1 MHRIHAAA
9 SAPQAMS
16 IQPSAPTPPAAG
28 ACPPLGDRATHR
40 APAAAARTAR
50 SALAAGL
57 TALLLAGCVVAPVR
71 HRAPPPPAPVP
82 PAPQQ
87 TMYFYP
93 ELSQSEARQDRDR
106 YECYRWAVRQT
117 GVDPGMTPV
126 RDVPPPPVP
135 RAAVRDGSEVVAG
148 GAIGAITG
156 AAVSGPRHVG
166 QNMVLGA
173 IFGSLIGAAAQE
185 ARVQSAEQAYE
196 RRLAHQQARQQVPL
210 QNFQR
215 AMGACMEGRGYRIG

>member
-1 MHRIHAAA
+1 MPASHCAHSVSTPGESPPRSGVAA
-9 SAPQAMS
+9 P
-16 IQPSAPTPPAAG
+16 
-28 ACPPLGDRATHR
+28 R
-40 APAAAARTAR
+40 ARTA
-50 SALAAGL
+50 LTAAFG
-57 TALLLAGCVVAPVR
+57 ALLLAGCVVAPVH

-93 ELSQSEARQDRDR
+93 ELSQSENKQDRDR

-126 RDVPPPPVP
+126 RDVPPPVP

-173 IFGSLIGAAAQE
+173 VFGSLIGAAAQE
-185 ARVQSAEQAYE
+185 ARVQNAEQAYE
-196 RRLAHQQARQQVPL
+196 RRLANQQARQQVPL
-210 QNFQR
+210 DNFHR

>member
-1 MHRIHAAA
+1 MPAL
-9 SAPQAMS
+9 
-16 IQPSAPTPPAAG
+16 PSAHAVATPDESL
-28 ACPPLGDRATHR
+28 PLRSPVQREHR
-40 APAAAARTAR
+40 AAPRGTRAALT
-50 SALAAGL
+50 
-57 TALLLAGCVVAPVR
+57 TALGSVLLAGCVVAPVH
-71 HRAPPPPAPVP
+71 HRAPPPPPPEP

-93 ELSQSEARQDRDR
+93 ELSQSENRQDRDR

-148 GAIGAITG
+148 GAIGAVTG

-173 IFGSLIGAAAQE
+173 VFGSLIGAAAQE
-185 ARVQSAEQAYE
+185 ARVQNAEQAYE
-196 RRLAHQQARQQVPL
+196 RRLANQQARQQVPL
-210 QNFQR
+210 DNFNR